1 MHYKESYSE
10 RLRNSEWF
18 NDSRVDKR
26 LLQELK
32 SISDEKDIEDRF
44 YKDLEFGTA
53 GIRGILGAGTNR
65 MNVHTVSRVA
75 EALSMEIKRTN
86 NEHRGVVIGYDVR
99 HMSKE
104 FAELS
109 AEILSNNGIK
119 VYLFDD
125 IVPTPVLSYAI
136 RKLRTISGVM
146 ITASHNPKEYN
157 GYKVYWDDA
166 TQIGKETA
174 DNIVKH
180 MNNIEDMFGIERLN
194 LNEALDLGIV
204 EYVDNR
210 ILNDYKNGVLN
221 LSINNDV
228 SNISVVYS
236 PLHGTGN
243 KFIKDIFKKKGF
255 NLHIVEEQSNA
266 DPDFTTVEYPNP
278 EEIEAFDCSVKLA
291 KEVNAD
297 LIITTDPDADRVGVM
312 VKHDGEYKLVTGNQ
326 LGTLVTHY
334 ILKSLHE
341 KGQLK
346 RQSKIIKTIVTD
358 NLVDKIVKDFNVE
371 VVDVHVGFKNI
382 YSKVNEWEKN
392 GKEDNYILGY
402 EESLGFGIGHNL
414 ARDKDAISA
423 SLIIAE
429 MVSEYLKED
438 KTIIDVLNE
447 IQKEYGFHNEH
458 LESIVM
464 PGKDGQ
470 RNMQRLVKEFREN
483 PIEKLNGNKLIR
495 KIDYLHDETDLEK
508 LNVIRCEYEDG
519 TWFVIRP
526 SGTEPKLKLYIYT
539 VGNSHESTESKMKS
553 VIKELKETLKQ
564 Y

>member
-1 MHYKESYSE
+1 MHYRETYSE

-136 RKLRTISGVM
+136 RKLHTISGVM

-180 MNNIEDMFGIERLN
+180 MNNIEDMFGIERLD

-243 KFIKDIFKKKGF
+243 KFIKDVFKKKGF

-278 EEIEAFDCSVKLA
+278 EEIEAFDYSVKLA

-312 VKHDGEYKLVTGNQ
+312 VKHGGEYKVVTGNQ

-358 NLVDKIVKDFNVE
+358 NLVDKIAKDFNVE

-470 RNMQRLVKEFREN
+470 KNMQRLVKAFREN

-508 LNVIRCEYEDG
+508 LNVIKCEYEDG

-526 SGTEPKLKLYIYT
+526 SGTEPKLKLYVYT

-553 VIKELKETLKQ
+553 VIKELKETLKK

>member
-1 MHYKESYSE
+1 MHYRESYSE

-53 GIRGILGAGTNR
+53 GIRGVLGAGTNR

-136 RKLRTISGVM
+136 RKLRTVSGVM

-204 EYVDNR
+204 EYVDNK
-210 ILNDYKNGVLN
+210 ILSDYKNEVLN

-266 DPDFTTVEYPNP
+266 DPDFTTVESPNP
-278 EEIEAFDCSVKLA
+278 EEIEAFDYSVKLA

-358 NLVDKIVKDFNVE
+358 NLVDKIAKDFNVE
-371 VVDVHVGFKNI
+371 VVNVHVGFKNI

-392 GKEDNYILGY
+392 DEEDNYILGY

-414 ARDKDAISA
+414 ARDKDATSA

-447 IQKEYGFHNEH
+447 IQEEYGFHNEH

-470 RNMQRLVKEFREN
+470 RNMQRLVKAFREN
-483 PIEKLNGNKLIR
+483 PIEKLNGHKLVR

-508 LNVIRCEYEDG
+508 LNVIKCEYEDG

-553 VIKELKETLKQ
+553 VIKELKDTLK
-564 Y
+564 